1 MIVNTGH
8 HITDVVFITFFLKA
22 TLRFRGKSL
31 SELRSRHNNNLYLKI
46 PFSKRSEESEREPDA
61 SSVRSAHVACQ
72 CRELPHK
79 AIHC

>member
-46 PFSKRSEESEREPDA
+46 PFSERSEESERERERA
-61 SSVRSAHVACQ
+61 GRQQRALSACGMSM
-72 CRELPHK
+72 
-79 AIHC
+79 